1 MSVKTTNVTSGN
13 HHNALCQW
21 ICPSVSKLLFSF
33 YVSCEPIQMMKLQCR
48 ALLGEEDDEEPEVG
62 HFQSVSQ
69 KQREES
75 YTRLKKLLED
85 GFEMV
90 TNIRVAGDAREIA
103 RRLEEEQSRQQR

>member
-1 MSVKTTNVTSGN
+1 M
-13 HHNALCQW
+13 
-21 ICPSVSKLLFSF
+21 
-33 YVSCEPIQMMKLQCR
+33 CR
-48 ALLGEEDDEEPEVG
+48 ALLGEEEDEVAEVE
-62 HFQSVSQ
+62 HFQTVSQ
-69 KQREES
+69 KQRQES

>member
-1 MSVKTTNVTSGN
+1 V
-13 HHNALCQW
+13 A
-21 ICPSVSKLLFSF
+21 
-33 YVSCEPIQMMKLQCR
+33 
-48 ALLGEEDDEEPEVG
+48 EVE
-62 HFQSVSQ
+62 HFQTVSQ
-69 KQREES
+69 KQRQES

>member
-1 MSVKTTNVTSGN
+1 M
-13 HHNALCQW
+13 LE
-21 ICPSVSKLLFSF
+21 FSHCF
-33 YVSCEPIQMMKLQCR
+33 TKKVACR
-48 ALLGEEDDEEPEVG
+48 ALLGDEVDEVKEVE
-62 HFQSVSQ
+62 HQQTVSQ

-103 RRLEEEQSRQQR
+103 RRLEEEEARRQR

>member
-1 MSVKTTNVTSGN
+1 
-13 HHNALCQW
+13 
-21 ICPSVSKLLFSF
+21 
-33 YVSCEPIQMMKLQCR
+33 
-48 ALLGEEDDEEPEVG
+48 LLGEEDSEVKEVEDK
-62 HFQSVSQ
+62 QSVSQ

-103 RRLEEEQSRQQR
+103 RRLEEEEARRQR

>member
-1 MSVKTTNVTSGN
+1 M
-13 HHNALCQW
+13 A
-21 ICPSVSKLLFSF
+21 
-33 YVSCEPIQMMKLQCR
+33 
-48 ALLGEEDDEEPEVG
+48 EVE
-62 HFQSVSQ
+62 HFQTVSQ
-69 KQREES
+69 KQRQES